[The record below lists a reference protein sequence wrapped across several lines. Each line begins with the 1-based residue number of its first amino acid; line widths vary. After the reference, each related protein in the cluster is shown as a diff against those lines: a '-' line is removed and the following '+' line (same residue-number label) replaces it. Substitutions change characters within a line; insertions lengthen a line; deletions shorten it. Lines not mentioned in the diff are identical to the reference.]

1 MIFVRVISRL
11 CHHASS
17 LPVNE
22 PSTDL
27 TNSEIRTN
35 LLKELHKIENEEIEI
50 PCVVGGE
57 KIYTG
62 NTAYQVTVSLYI
74 HFCTTLPPQASPGN

>member
-1 MIFVRVISRL
+1 MISRS

-22 PSTDL
+22 PSTDF
-27 TNSEIRTN
+27 TDSEIRSS

-57 KIYTG
+57 KVYTG
-62 NTAYQVTVSLYI
+62 NIAYQVTVSYTW
-74 HFCTTLPPQASPGN
+74 FVNKNFSFGFYCTDW